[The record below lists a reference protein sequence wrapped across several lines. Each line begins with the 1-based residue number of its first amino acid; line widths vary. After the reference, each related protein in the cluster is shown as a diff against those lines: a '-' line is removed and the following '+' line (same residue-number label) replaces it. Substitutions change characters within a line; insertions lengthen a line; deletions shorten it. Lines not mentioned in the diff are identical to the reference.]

1 MMEFFTIAS
10 FTILGTLIGAFFSLF
25 PSLHIYN
32 VAGIVLLLW
41 TTTFH
46 TMEHSCVGPFFISM
60 ITAFSFINT
69 IPMTFFGAPDES
81 AQVTI
86 LPNTIYFMRGRGYE
100 AAVIQGFGSLIGVVL
115 MIALTPVFF
124 YILPYVDAVLSM
136 HTHWLLALVIAYL
149 MLSEWPKGCGLGP
162 TRTARFS
169 EAMSNVFAGAF
180 TWVASGIL
188 GIIILSKSIITPEM
202 GFQNI
207 MPVFVGLF
215 AIPSILLNLVSR
227 QSVPKQHI
235 CKDIDVNASDV
246 GQAVFVSTVAG
257 GICGYLP
264 AVTAGIGSIIASHA
278 TALGFSARGDIL
290 FILGGS
296 VTKFVYYVGSFLLIF
311 VLTPL
316 SPSGIGK
323 GGLNVIL
330 RPIFTAEPGDYLMG
344 VSVILVS
351 GGISFFLLLWLSKWV
366 LSWIPEVD
374 YHDLYWAAFVIIT
387 ALVAALT
394 GFPGLLTM
402 TVGTAIGCIPVFFHS
417 RRSNCMG
424 VLLIPI
430 CLNMAGYGDQ
440 VAALFGLL

>member
-1 MMEFFTIAS
+1 MEFITIAS
-10 FTILGTLIGAFFSLF
+10 FTVLGTFIGAFFSFF

-32 VAGIVLLLW
+32 VAGIVLMLW
-41 TTTFH
+41 TAFGDSMDH
-46 TMEHSCVGPFFISM
+46 AAVGPFFISM
-60 ITAFSFINT
+60 ITSFSFINT

-86 LPNTIYFMRGRGYE
+86 LPNTIYFMRGKGYE
-100 AAVIQGFGSLIGVVL
+100 AAVLQGFGSMIGIVL
-115 MIALTPVFF
+115 MIILTPVFF
-124 YILPYVDAVLSM
+124 HILPYADAILSQ
-136 HTHWLLALVIAYL
+136 HTHWLIALVIAYL
-149 MLSEWPKGCGLGP
+149 VLSEWPKGCGIGP
-162 TRTARFS
+162 TRLARFS
-169 EAMSNVFAGAF
+169 ESMSNVFAGLF

-188 GIIILSKSIITPEM
+188 GIIILSKSIVTHEM

-215 AIPSILLNLVSR
+215 AIPSILQNLVSEQR
-227 QSVPKQHI
+227 VPKQYI
-235 CKDIDVNASDV
+235 CKDIDVNAHDV
-246 GQAVFVSTVAG
+246 GKSMFVSTVAG
-257 GICGYLP
+257 AICGYLP

-278 TALGFSARGDIL
+278 TALSFSSRGDIL

-311 VLTPL
+311 VITPLTPA
-316 SPSGIGK
+316 GVGK

-330 RPIFTAEPGDYLMG
+330 RPIFTPEPGDYLMG
-344 VSVILVS
+344 ISVILVS
-351 GGISFFLLLWLSKWV
+351 GGLSFLLLLKLSEWV
-366 LSWIPEVD
+366 LSWIHEVD
-374 YHDLYWAAFVIIT
+374 YHDLYWAAFVVIT

-402 TVGTAIGCIPVFFHS
+402 TVGTAIGCIPVFYHS